1 MIKDLM
7 SLQLCTA
14 TADDAEAIACVKDAI
29 WPEEVTTPDYIA
41 QVIQQPDHDTIL
53 ALDNGH
59 IVGFVDSFITLGAA
73 GQRRWEVDLLGV
85 HPAYQGRGIGSQLMQ
100 ATTTAGW
107 QIGAEY
113 ARGLVAV
120 SNISSQKAFARVGY
134 MVEERPLN
142 LWVSVVNRDQLSV
155 VSNQLPA
162 ASFLIPV
169 ITLNYRGIWLE
180 GELSATALLA
190 AQAICSRR
198 GWDIAGALIPVA
210 DTRLN
215 EVAHKANYAFVN
227 QYQFW
232 QQVLPRSVAL
242 S

>member
-1 MIKDLM
+1 M
-7 SLQLCTA
+7 SLQMRVSTA
-14 TADDAEAIACVKDAI
+14 GDAEAIARVKDAI
-29 WPEEVTTPDYIA
+29 WPEEATAPDYIA

-53 ALDNGH
+53 ALDNEH
-59 IVGFVDSFITLGAA
+59 IVGFVDSFITLGGA

-120 SNISSQKAFARVGY
+120 ANVSSQKAFARAGY
-134 MVEERPLN
+134 TVEERPLN
-142 LWVSVVNRDQLSV
+142 LWVSAINRDQLPV
-155 VSNQLPA
+155 VSSQLPA

-180 GELSATALLA
+180 GQLSAAALLA

-198 GWDIAGALIPVA
+198 GWDIAGALIPVV

-215 EVAHKANYAFVN
+215 KAAHKANYVFVN

-232 QQVLPRSVAL
+232 QQMTPRRVVLS
-242 S
+242 